1 MGILTYDDY
10 KQKIHLDNL
19 GFILLM
25 PILIDFLS
33 VIVRQ
38 FGMSGSS
45 VITMALYG
53 VSLIVIIIKLI
64 KIVTVHEMLNDIILY
79 LLVLFPFGVNYFW
92 FENTRA
98 DLVSQEML
106 IVYLFFILLF
116 IFYLVGY
123 IFN

>member
-1 MGILTYDDY
+1 MDILTYDDY

-45 VITMALYG
+45 VITM
-53 VSLIVIIIKLI
+53 
-64 KIVTVHEMLNDIILY
+64 
-79 LLVLFPFGVNYFW
+79 VL
-92 FENTRA
+92 
-98 DLVSQEML
+98 
-106 IVYLFFILLF
+106 
-116 IFYLVGY
+116 
-123 IFN
+123 